1 MNPFNQFMDILSE
14 TEEELGKKLKDF
26 TVEDFYELE
35 TEMDEELF
43 RDSKV
48 IDQFKTCGAIVE
60 IKKDSK
66 SKGTIIKLKD
76 GSEGVFG
83 A

>member
-1 MNPFNQFMDILSE
+1 MDAFNQFMDILGE
-14 TEEELGKKLKDF
+14 TEDELGRKLKDF

-35 TEMDEELF
+35 TEMEEELF

-48 IDQFKTCGAIVE
+48 IEQLKACGAIVE
-60 IKKDSK
+60 IKKDNE
-66 SKGTIIKLKD
+66 SKGVLIKLKD

>member
-48 IDQFKTCGAIVE
+48 INQLKACGAIVE
-60 IKKDSK
+60 IKKDG
-66 SKGTIIKLKD
+66 KGTLIKLKD
-76 GSEGVFG
+76 GTQGVFG

>member
-1 MNPFNQFMDILSE
+1 MNPFNQFMDILAE
-14 TEEELGKKLKDF
+14 TEEELGKKFKDF

-48 IDQFKTCGAIVE
+48 INQLKSCGAVLE

-66 SKGTIIKLKD
+66 TKGSIIKLKD

>member
-1 MNPFNQFMDILSE
+1 MNLFNQFMDILGE
-14 TEEELGKKLKDF
+14 PEDELRKKLKDF
-26 TVEDFYELE
+26 TIEDFYELE
-35 TEMDEELF
+35 TEMDEDLF

-48 IDQFKTCGAIVE
+48 IGKLKDCGAILE

-66 SKGTIIKLKD
+66 SKGVIIKLKD
-76 GSEGVFG
+76 GTEGVFG

>member
-1 MNPFNQFMDILSE
+1 MKPFDQFMDILGE
-14 TEEELGKKLKDF
+14 TEDELGKKFKDF

-35 TEMDEELF
+35 TEMEEELF
-43 RDSKV
+43 RDNKV
-48 IDQFKTCGAIVE
+48 IDKLKACGAIVE

-76 GSEGVFG
+76 GSQGVFG

>member
-1 MNPFNQFMDILSE
+1 MNAFNQFMDILAE
-14 TEEELGKKLKDF
+14 TEEELNKKFKNF

-35 TEMDEELF
+35 TEMEEELF

-48 IDQFKTCGAIVE
+48 IAKLKECGAILD

-66 SKGTIIKLKD
+66 SKGCIIKLKD

>member
-1 MNPFNQFMDILSE
+1 MKPFEQFMDILGE
-14 TEEELGKKLKDF
+14 TEDELGKKLKDF
-26 TVEDFYELE
+26 TVDHFYELE

-48 IDQFKTCGAIVE
+48 IAKLKECGAILE

-66 SKGTIIKLKD
+66 SQGTLIKLKD
-76 GSEGVFG
+76 GTQGVFG